1 MKNFL
6 KTSLGLLFL
15 IIVVG
20 QSQVVDAK
28 SILIKSSVKKLPIAI
43 NKINNSLK
51 REYVKVF
58 AEVLKITTKKIINR
72 DLWISAINS
81 YFFGLFF

>member
-28 SILIKSSVKKLPIAI
+28 SILIKSSIKKLPIAI
-43 NKINNSLK
+43 NKIDYLLK

-58 AEVLKITTKKIINR
+58 VEVLKITTKKVVNR
-72 DLWISAINS
+72 DL
-81 YFFGLFF
+81 

>member
-1 MKNFL
+1 MMKNFL
-6 KTSLGLLFL
+6 KTSKGLLFL
-15 IIVVG
+15 IIIVG

-28 SILIKSSVKKLPIAI
+28 SIFIKSSIKKLPIAI

-58 AEVLKITTKKIINR
+58 AEVFKITTKKVINR
-72 DLWISAINS
+72 DL
-81 YFFGLFF
+81 

>member
-15 IIVVG
+15 IIFVS

-28 SILIKSSVKKLPIAI
+28 SILIKSSIKKLPIAI
-43 NKINNSLK
+43 NKISNSLK

-58 AEVLKITTKKIINR
+58 ADVFKITTKKVMNR
-72 DLWISAINS
+72 DI
-81 YFFGLFF
+81 